1 MNINKYII
9 IMPFLYLL
17 NFINIINLRKNKN
30 IAIIIKDENNILNQI
45 IQDQQ
50 TDRLLYHGFIIDY
63 IKGSH
68 IYEISYEDFNF
79 IVSNQ
84 YKNDIINIIVENNS
98 IYFLN
103 KNKNIKKEIY
113 SMNITRKYPIKYTN
127 VDIYI

>member
-1 MNINKYII
+1 
-9 IMPFLYLL
+9 MPFLYLL